1 MTMTCPRMN
10 RYRKS
15 TAVINNPNLQTL
27 AANDYVAFTGSNVT
41 GESID
46 FNAGTT
52 PVKLVQQGL
61 YEVTV
66 NANLIGTAA
75 GVVTLQL
82 FNNNTAVQDA
92 VASVTTAAGDNYNV
106 GFTTIIEVLP
116 YCYCNVN
123 TANLQVQVQTTGVD
137 VANAAITVVKLA

>member
-1 MTMTCPRMN
+1 MACGRTNC
-10 RYRKS
+10 YRKS

-27 AANDYVAFTGSNVT
+27 AANDFVSFSSGSVT
-41 GESID
+41 GESIA

-52 PVKLVQQGL
+52 PVQLRNQGL
-61 YEVTV
+61 YQITG
-66 NANLIGTAA
+66 NFNLVGTAA
-75 GVVTLQL
+75 GNVTLQL

-92 VASVTTAAGDNYNV
+92 VATVTAAAGDNYNV
-106 GFTTIIEVLP
+106 GFSTVIEVLP

-137 VANAAITVVKLA
+137 VQNATLNVVKLA